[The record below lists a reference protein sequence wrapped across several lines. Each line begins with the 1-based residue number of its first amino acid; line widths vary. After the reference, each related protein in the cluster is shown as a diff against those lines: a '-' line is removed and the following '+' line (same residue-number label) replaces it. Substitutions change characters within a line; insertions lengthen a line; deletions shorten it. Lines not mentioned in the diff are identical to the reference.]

1 MIYTDSQ
8 FDVIVCGAGHAGVEA
23 ALAASRMGASTLL
36 LTGNIDTIAQ
46 MSCNPAIGGQAKGQM
61 VREIDALGGEM
72 GINTDVTGIQFRL
85 LNESKGPAVQSP
97 RAQTDKK
104 AYQFRLKHTLELQ
117 PNLQIFQATVTG
129 LVFEGSAPE
138 GPDKQRVVG
147 CRTNLDIEFRAR
159 TVVVTTGTFL
169 RGLMHIG
176 TNKNEGGRLGD
187 FSAKTLS
194 ASLLEAGIEL
204 RRLKT
209 GTPPRLLGRSLDFG
223 AMQEQKGDAQPTFFA
238 FHDTRDSEDLF
249 HVEQTG
255 EQRLG
260 WRPGCEQVS
269 CWMTYTTAET
279 AQLVRDNLHLSAMY
293 SGEIE
298 GVGPRY
304 CPSIEDKFVRFA
316 DKPRHLLF
324 LEPEGRATNEFYV
337 NGLSTSLPFDVQ
349 LRMVRSVPGL
359 EKAVL
364 LRPAYA
370 VEYDFAPPTQLY
382 ASLESKLV
390 DGLFMAGQINGT
402 SGYEE
407 AAAQGLVAGVNAVN
421 KVRARAPMIIPRH
434 EGYIGV
440 LIDELVTKGT
450 NEPYRMFTSRA
461 EHRLLFNHG
470 SAESR
475 LVHHAREHGLIS
487 PTRLARIVEKQA
499 RVARWIAAFETGRA
513 EGGGGTWADAVRRNR
528 ETASFP
534 AEFSTETA
542 AVRDE
547 VIYRVAYQGYLA
559 REERHIEK
567 ISQLEDMRLPG
578 EINYKD
584 VRGLRLECADKLQ
597 RMRPMTL
604 GQASRIS
611 GVNPADISVLLVYL
625 QAGRGGSASV

>member
-1 MIYTDSQ
+1 MFYDGTTY
-8 FDVIVCGAGHAGVEA
+8 DVIVCGAGHAGVEA
-23 ALAASRMGASTLL
+23 ALAASRMGATTLL

-46 MSCNPAIGGQAKGQM
+46 MSCNPAIGGLAKGQM

-72 GINTDVTGIQFRL
+72 AVNTDVTGIQFRL

-97 RAQTDKK
+97 RAQCDKK

-117 PNLQIFQATVTG
+117 SNLEIFQATVTG
-129 LVFEGSAPE
+129 LIFEHG
-138 GPDKQRVVG
+138 KVVG
-147 CRTNLDIEFRAR
+147 CRTNLDIEFRGR

-176 TNKNEGGRLGD
+176 QNKNEGGRLGD

-194 ASLLEAGIEL
+194 ASFLEAGIEL

-209 GTPPRLLGRSLDFG
+209 GTPPRLLGRSIDFSK
-223 AMQEQKGDAQPTFFA
+223 MEEQKGDTSPTLFA
-238 FHDTRDSEDLF
+238 FHDTRDSQDLF

-255 EQRLG
+255 ERRLG
-260 WRPGCEQVS
+260 WTPGCEQVS

-279 AQLVRDNLHLSAMY
+279 AQLVRDNLHKSAMY

-349 LRMVRSVPGL
+349 LRMVHSIPGL
-359 EKAVL
+359 ENAQL

-370 VEYDFAPPTQLY
+370 VEYDFAPPTQLF
-382 ASLESKLV
+382 ASLESKKV
-390 DGLFMAGQINGT
+390 ENLFFAGQINGT

-407 AAAQGLVAGVNAVN
+407 AGAQGLVAGVNAVN
-421 KVRARAPMIIPRH
+421 KVRGGAPLILQRH
-434 EGYIGV
+434 EAYLGV
-440 LIDELVTKGT
+440 LIDDLVTKGT

-470 SAESR
+470 SAEGR
-475 LVHHAREHGLIS
+475 LLHHAKAHGLIS
-487 PTRLARIVEKQA
+487 VDRVHRIEQKLALIAHWVEVFESCRTR
-499 RVARWIAAFETGRA
+499 
-513 EGGGGTWADAVRRNR
+513 GGTSAEAVRRDKGAATLP
-528 ETASFP
+528 E
-534 AEFSTETA
+534 EFTKLSA
-542 AVRDE
+542 PIRDE
-547 VIYRVAYQGYLA
+547 VLYRVAYQGYLA
-559 REERHIEK
+559 REQRQVEK
-567 ISQLEDMRLPG
+567 LANVDKIRLPTS
-578 EINYKD
+578 IDYLA
-584 VRGLRLECADKLQ
+584 VRGLRRESAIKLNE
-597 RMRPMTL
+597 MRPMTL

-611 GVNPADISVLLVYL
+611 GVNPSDISILMVFVE
-625 QAGRGGSASV
+625 AIRGGE